1 MALQFEHT
9 FLALTHATVVL
20 LYLSLCLGWVS
31 FDFRAF
37 CIGLEVASIC
47 RPSSHRFDSQDTK
60 LSWVTIV
67 TRLFCVYL
75 PLSLYISRLRYPFLQ
90 QGCTKL

>member
-75 PLSLYISRLRYPFLQ
+75 PLSLYISRLRYSFLQ